1 MVRNLSQATW
11 SSPTDSDTYCTK
23 VPSQFGH
30 NQQKV
35 PSDVGHVLQK
45 DPSLDGHKEQKV
57 PPKAGHEVSYKK
69 SRHKS
74 GIHYK
79 KTHQGMGI
87 ADNLYQATGNE
98 QSNYN
103 KHFGRGVPSRGM
115 ADQPRGTPQRRRKPH
130 PSQHNKNKTGE
141 RLRNNKRGLR
151 SKQKTADRK
160 KKRSSAAA
168 WSRQLYRYYRGHTL
182 TGKASSGR
190 RKQLAHDS

>member
-1 MVRNLSQATW
+1 M
-11 SSPTDSDTYCTK
+11 
-23 VPSQFGH
+23 
-30 NQQKV
+30 
-35 PSDVGHVLQK
+35 LQK
-45 DPSLDGHKEQKV
+45 DPSLDGHKVQKV

-87 ADNLYQATGNE
+87 AYNLYQATGNE

-115 ADQPRGTPQRRRKPH
+115 ADQPRGKPQRRRKPH

-141 RLRNNKRGLR
+141 RLRNNKEIR
-151 SKQKTADRK
+151 SQSLEQIIEQILQRAHPDRK
-160 KKRSSAAA
+160 GQL
-168 WSRQLYRYYRGHTL
+168 RQEETAGPRQPTQRI
-182 TGKASSGR
+182 
-190 RKQLAHDS
+190 QPF